1 MAHEARYYEKLPDGA
16 VCCRLCPHHCRIAP
30 GEAGTCRVRKNE
42 RGTLVSLI
50 YERVTSVGLDPIE
63 KKPLYHFYPGT
74 SILSL
79 GTVGCNFSCLFC
91 QNWQISQAQ
100 SLVGSGPLL
109 AEEAV
114 REATRRGA
122 IGIAYTYNEP
132 TIWFEYVLDTATLA
146 RQAGLKNVLVTNGY
160 ISWEPLEELLPVID
174 ALNIDLKSMERDF
187 YLKLC
192 GGSLEPVLRTVER
205 AARSALVEVTHLVI
219 PGHNDSD
226 DQFQRLAD
234 WVAGEVG
241 PDTPTHLSAY
251 FPHYRLQAPP
261 TSLEDLQ
268 RAYRIFSERLNYVYL
283 GNVVAQEGGNT
294 RCPHCGALAIERLG
308 YRSTN
313 YLRPGALC
321 PDCGRTLPVVMP
333 GNGPLSTEE
342 NMVNTEKGVRE

>member
-1 MAHEARYYEKLPDGA
+1 MAHEARYYEKLADGA
-16 VCCRLCPHHCRIAP
+16 VRCRLCPHHCRIAP
-30 GEAGTCRVRKNE
+30 GEVGTCRVRKNE
-42 RGTLVSLI
+42 EGTLVSLI
-50 YERVTSVGLDPIE
+50 YGRVTSVGLDPIE

-79 GTVGCNFSCLFC
+79 GTVGCNFSCTFC

-100 SLVGSGPLL
+100 SPVGTGPLA
-109 AEEAV
+109 AEGAV
-114 REATRRGA
+114 REATKRGA

-132 TIWFEYVLDTATLA
+132 TIWFEYVLETATLA

-160 ISWEPLEELLPVID
+160 ISPEPLEELLPVID
-174 ALNIDLKSMERDF
+174 ALNIDLKSMDRDF
-187 YLKLC
+187 YVKLC
-192 GGSLEPVLRTVER
+192 GGTLEPVLRTIKR

-251 FPHYRLQAPP
+251 FPHYHLQAPP
-261 TSLEDLQ
+261 TSLKDLQ

-283 GNVVAQEGGNT
+283 GNVTAPEGGNT
-294 RCPHCGALAIERLG
+294 YCPQCGALAIERLG

-313 YLRPGALC
+313 HLRPGAQC
-321 PDCGRTLPVVMP
+321 PECGRRLPVVML
-333 GNGPLSTEE
+333 GNDPLSTEE
-342 NMVNTEKGVRE
+342 NTVNTEKGVRE